1 MARQILRTS
10 LFVGGVALF
19 SMTTLG
25 TQTSFAETSVGA
37 VEPDPT
43 IVGVIDGPGGIGYWV
58 VSADGS
64 VEVRAEGSELA
75 LKSLIQKVN
84 QGPQISRVDDVNITW
99 SKSNQEFDHFDIVH

>member
-1 MARQILRTS
+1 MEDESSIKLIVSGKVQGVSFRWFTVQAARDLR
-10 LFVGGVALF
+10 LN
-19 SMTTLG
+19 
-25 TQTSFAETSVGA
+25 
-37 VEPDPT
+37 
-43 IVGVIDGPGGIGYWV
+43 GYAKNL
-58 VSADGS
+58 ADGS